1 MHLKRRLKHKIQ
13 MKWTLL
19 LAVFIVA
26 GVETVAQN
34 SFTLSTDQELKVEGT
49 STIHDWEMIS
59 DKAKGSAE
67 IELKGNKITGIN
79 SMVINL
85 PATSLKSGKGSM
97 DNNAYE
103 ALNTKEFPEIQFSL
117 VEVKALT
124 DQSLQAMA
132 NLTIAGNTHLM
143 SFKVDYEISG
153 DTIQFIGS
161 FPVNFTQFK
170 MDPPKAMFGTIKTGD
185 KLQISFETIFKLIK

>member
-1 MHLKRRLKHKIQ
+1 

-19 LAVFIVA
+19 LAVFLVA

-85 PATSLKSGKGSM
+85 PATSLKSGKSSM

-103 ALNTKEFPEIQFSL
+103 ALIANFQKYNS
-117 VEVKALT
+117 AL
-124 DQSLQAMA
+124 
-132 NLTIAGNTHLM
+132 
-143 SFKVDYEISG
+143 
-153 DTIQFIGS
+153 
-161 FPVNFTQFK
+161 
-170 MDPPKAMFGTIKTGD
+170 
-185 KLQISFETIFKLIK
+185 